1 MQNFDVELEI
11 LEGLNV
17 IINAD
22 VSFGNSYRD
31 PEISEDAEV
40 IINEITPLNS
50 TEKSEY
56 VDLDDVYIKQ
66 EDGSFAPILESFEE
80 SVLYLAAEQCGS

>member
-1 MQNFDVELEI
+1 MHNVDVQLEI
-11 LEGLNV
+11 L
-17 IINAD
+17 D
-22 VSFGNSYRD
+22 GNSYRN